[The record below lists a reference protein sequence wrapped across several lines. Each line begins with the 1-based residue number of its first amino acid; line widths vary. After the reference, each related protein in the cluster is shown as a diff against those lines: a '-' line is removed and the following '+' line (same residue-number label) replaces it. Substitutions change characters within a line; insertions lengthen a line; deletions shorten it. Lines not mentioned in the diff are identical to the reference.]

1 MITNVVARISF
12 EIMFKKG
19 LGIGVTSVLFSAL
32 FAIFIYEHV
41 QPTEVG
47 RVIHIVI
54 TGWFI
59 LAGLLR
65 GFGGA
70 AMIKSAG
77 FFAVVC
83 AYTMYGGQVRGLLSP
98 SCLSSFL
105 TSERGGGGGV
115 APSVHLGGR
124 VSPIHVRVRLSL
136 FIFRSPPLFSPTP
149 SLRWRNRWASHCG
162 ACIMISISPSTS
174 SSGHF

>member
-1 MITNVVARISF
+1 MITNVVVRISF

-98 SCLSSFL
+98 SASPLS
-105 TSERGGGGGV
+105 
-115 APSVHLGGR
+115 
-124 VSPIHVRVRLSL
+124 
-136 FIFRSPPLFSPTP
+136 
-149 SLRWRNRWASHCG
+149 
-162 ACIMISISPSTS
+162 
-174 SSGHF
+174 